1 MEPGQ
6 FLGYNFGAGTGASEH
21 VGRTRSW
28 QLESPEVFSLSIT
41 AFRALALGR
50 RNELAGR
57 SLALP
62 PRSRCDGDHHQEIVI
77 WNFVAGI
84 ARLAEMIFLKLDFEP
99 PQPW

>member
-6 FLGYNFGAGTGASEH
+6 FLGYSFDAGMGASEH
-21 VGRTRSW
+21 AGRTRSW

-77 WNFVAGI
+77 WNFAAGI
-84 ARLAEMIFLKLDFEP
+84 ARQAEMIFC
-99 PQPW
+99 